1 MLPAGLRGFASRVGR
16 LALRAFAWNKGGADS
31 CAAAS
36 AAASATSESIAAA
49 TASTAA
55 CTAHPSH
62 TLRRALLA
70 MLVAAA
76 TLLAMLILPP
86 VNRAFADE
94 GARWDY
100 GGTGYISGKG
110 FDWADSTRDLNISY
124 PRLWT
129 GQDGKKKITWTVT
142 FNKNSYLLAHIRG
155 GTLRVKDK
163 NGYKNLVIE
172 PHSSYAGHSDVPPE
186 GAGFSGSKP
195 LFMVFLP
202 KGINNVNIDRRR
214 TGRDAL
220 GGNGKFA
227 RWPYEYGK
235 GGKDLKKWYKTYPE
249 DVVADKLIQC
259 SDGYECKDPAER
271 DRKTQEFLN
280 ESWEESWRK
289 LTLIKNNGVKK
300 SSWSCQNGKI
310 DYNQS
315 IASFAGPS
323 NWNKYNGAHYD
334 SGDGFDTF
342 WNEALG
348 EKRLGSGECIG
359 ESCRGYSLA
368 EIKQWKSKFQVV
380 LASWEKNDYSLAM
393 EWKITG
399 DYDES
404 IKNPELLPLI
414 AGWNSNK
421 TKGNYGD
428 PFPGKKDE
436 WQSKWSFIGPYDTDG
451 DGIPDL
457 SEFYLGTDPT
467 KKTNILYPVYK
478 SKMLSDYPK
487 RGAKNPTDYG
497 GTDNVPVTTYKEP
510 ITVKPF
516 VNVGTWVSN
525 TFDPNLFHQD
535 KNADGTN
542 ATSTD
547 LHHAIDL
554 PGAENTA
561 YLNMSYAITGV
572 PDNGVTNNNWQ
583 GCDTNTKDGCV
594 KIDPKT
600 GYITYRPRKDDWKKY
615 PDGLEF
621 KVKVTHINPNI
632 YPYNS
637 DKNKGQAW
645 VEENVPVKI
654 KVLSNASLYNP
665 HYDETTVSYDTK
677 NNRFNPTDSKEPKSV
692 KDSKKP
698 WVREGPLPSGS
709 TFKLEQY
716 TQYTSPVLD
725 WSKIDSKNTGN
736 GKVTFSPSKTN
747 AGESEKTPVLVTYPD
762 GSTSKD
768 SDAGNYDKVVY
779 APVKVQELPVT
790 DGDLHLNLYDGTQIN
805 NGQFGGWSFGDAN
818 NPKELSKTTK
828 IGGPKENKN
837 NGIVLDSWSTN
848 AKGPITFRAVCHKK
862 NDTKY
867 KLLKPAEGN
876 SKASGDIN
884 GLQFEEFRQWIRDN
898 DKKCKVK
905 GANCSDDNHY
915 LHPGEYNKDT
925 MERSRALIGGKPK
938 EGGEYECKVF
948 AFHQAH
954 DGKGTQHN
962 GALTKFDNAASL
974 GPSGYSTLFNIDAN
988 SKFTGKG
995 TEWVSGNFYFKI
1007 KLKDSQKYN
1016 PTYKTIPTIQAGTFA
1031 NKETN
1036 SSGQPKSHT
1045 KITVNGKQ
1053 VNANGV
1059 PDDDLGGVE
1068 DGKDLPKGTWF
1079 EIKKLI
1085 KKVDNK
1091 KPNEFPSEKELWSN
1105 FEGGEDNKADGKQ
1118 EAKDKTATKKGS
1130 VTFRPDK
1137 WKDAGQYWAEVVVHY
1152 PDGSASS
1159 DDDSI
1164 NYKHPVY
1171 AKVNVTRDDNSNRF
1185 GLDLYEKY
1193 EKKSDGKYNLVS
1205 MPNNGLTLKNDKSL
1219 PNDATFDSYLTK
1231 SVGPIHLHMICS
1243 KKAKDGNSGTKTK
1256 QTEYTYNRLPG
1267 HDETN
1272 GLRLKKQ
1279 TIWGHATFEQQKSC
1293 IKDSNACTPDKL
1305 LYDDWVPGGNSN
1317 NTAERTRGFFNGKAQ
1332 KTGDYE
1338 CKVYAIKGDQKK
1350 SDAFAAAVK
1359 KNIENNKKNKN
1370 DVDPVD
1376 GVLKTKDNKYP
1387 YGEEGKGY
1395 KTGAFS
1401 VHIHND
1407 NQLYN
1412 PTYTTIPEI
1421 EAGSTYNAKKAL
1433 ISSGA
1438 PQSKKKVKDA
1448 SGKNDVNANGVPDY
1462 DLQNVKEG
1470 SLPKGTWYEIK
1481 RFVKPGDISDKKVKD
1496 LPWANFEDGEDNVKM
1511 KDGQPDLKDGKKQQ
1525 DSKEA
1530 KNKGSVTFRPDK
1542 WQDEGDYWAEVR
1554 VHYPDGSVSDD
1565 KDSIN
1570 KDHPIYAKVKVTR
1583 PAIGKNDLTVNVY
1596 KQFDRNVYNV
1606 PSNVQVDSTDNINNV
1621 DSKVGVTVMRGIGL
1635 LNDLGVDSWSTAK
1648 RDGITLRTLCR
1659 DANSPAKGS
1668 NKPQVWSE
1676 NLDKLFFQLNGRENQ
1691 KVWGHANFQ
1700 QQENC
1705 RKGKNN
1711 GDGCDTD
1718 VLKNP
1723 LLFDSTG
1730 GTMERSRGFI
1740 SNSKAPTDTGKYYC
1754 AVFALKKK
1762 ALDEYKNAVQRNT
1775 ISVPNN
1781 SDIVSAM
1788 GFSGTNGIDYAAKF
1802 FPVNVVEPFKLPK
1815 TGGEDCVNWNMLMSV
1830 VCVLGT
1836 GAMAAGFFLDQTKWG
1851 RAMLEALLRKAMLRK
1866 AMRGGVRG
1874 AEGVAA
1880 DCTARTTAASTVPAS
1895 LAAAANRAVGAA
1907 ACDHAEPATAIK
1919 SFIRKTAERC
1929 GGVML
1934 RIEWWITERWRC

>member
-428 PFPGKKDE
+428 SFPGTRDE
-436 WQSKWSFIGPYDTDG
+436 WQSKWSFVGPYDTDG

-535 KNADGTN
+535 KNADGSN

-736 GKVTFSPSKTN
+736 GKVTFSPSKTE
-747 AGESEKTPVLVTYPD
+747 AGTSDKTPVLVTYPD

-805 NGQFGGWSFGDAN
+805 NGQFSGWSFGDAN

-837 NGIVLDSWSTN
+837 NGIVLDSWSNN

-962 GALTKFDNAASL
+962 GALTKFDQLAKDNGAGFVFAFDTGAFAS
-974 GPSGYSTLFNIDAN
+974 SR
-988 SKFTGKG
+988 GK
-995 TEWVSGNFYFKI
+995 EWVSGNFYFKI

-1031 NKETN
+1031 NKEAN

-1068 DGKDLPKGTWF
+1068 DGKALPPGTWF
-1079 EIKKLI
+1079 EIKKLV
-1085 KKVDNK
+1085 KKVDK
-1091 KPNEFPSEKELWSN
+1091 TQPDKFPSEKELWSN
-1105 FEGGEDNKADGKQ
+1105 FEGGEDNVKRDNSGKPVM
-1118 EAKDKTATKKGS
+1118 EKGKVVPLNETGREYGS

-1171 AKVNVTRDDNSNRF
+1171 AKVNVTRDDAHNQF
-1185 GLDLYEKY
+1185 
-1193 EKKSDGKYNLVS
+1193 
-1205 MPNNGLTLKNDKSL
+1205 GLTLYKNYPNAQMGNGYDLKVGESL
-1219 PNDATFDSYLTK
+1219 PNDATFDSWMTK
-1231 SVGPIHLHMICS
+1231 SVGKLHQHVICS
-1243 KKAKDGNSGTKTK
+1243 KKGKDGKYSD
-1256 QTEYTYNRLPG
+1256 YTYNTLPG
-1267 HDETN
+1267 HVDSKAKDAKDIKKD
-1272 GLRLKKQ
+1272 GLRFKKQ
-1279 TIWGHATFEQQKSC
+1279 TIWGHATFNQQKSC
-1293 IKDSNACTPDKL
+1293 IKDRNNCKPDDL

-1317 NTAERTRGFFNGKAQ
+1317 NTSERTRGFFGGKAQ
-1332 KTGDYE
+1332 KTGDYQ
-1338 CKVYAIKGDQKK
+1338 CKVYVIRGDAESKKFAEAVKGNIKK
-1350 SDAFAAAVK
+1350 SAS
-1359 KNIENNKKNKN
+1359 KN
-1370 DVDPVD
+1370 PVD
-1376 GVLKTKDNKYP
+1376 GVLNAKGNP
-1387 YGEEGKGY
+1387 YGTEGVGY
-1395 KTGAFS
+1395 KTDSFS

-1407 NQLYN
+1407 NHFYN
-1412 PTYTTIPEI
+1412 PKYVDVSVT
-1421 EAGSTYNAKKAL
+1421 AGQKVENAV
-1433 ISSGA
+1433 
-1438 PQSKKKVKDA
+1438 PQSVKSANGADKYQDAVKAGALPDGTWFEFKDA
-1448 SGKNDVNANGVPDY
+1448 THGFEVNANGTAGNKVSLDWSYWAGNAADKAGDQSNKPD
-1462 DLQNVKEG
+1462 N
-1470 SLPKGTWYEIK
+1470 PKDPNNHKGK
-1481 RFVKPGDISDKKVKD
+1481 HNAKGD
-1496 LPWANFEDGEDNVKM
+1496 G
-1511 KDGQPDLKDGKKQQ
+1511 GRYGK
-1525 DSKEA
+1525 
-1530 KNKGSVTFRPDK
+1530 VTFHPDQSVAPK
-1542 WQDEGDYWAEVR
+1542 AYFKEIVI
-1554 VHYPDGSVSDD
+1554 HYPDGSTSDD
-1565 KDSIN
+1565 TDSGN
-1570 KDHPIYAKVKVTR
+1570 NGKPVYAKVTVSGFSGADRDLKMTLLRSQDADPVHDTLDSSH
-1583 PAIGKNDLTVNVY
+1583 PLTVMSGTSLTKNPYVLAWSLKDRSNISLRMMCT
-1596 KQFDRNVYNV
+1596 KQGEQKWSRGLDDTLNMHLNQDYGNGVKPWAFATADQRK
-1606 PSNVQVDSTDNINNV
+1606 SCSQ
-1621 DSKVGVTVMRGIGL
+1621 DSKNCKANLLYGFTKNGKQDSIESAVSRSEDDIAGV
-1635 LNDLGVDSWSTAK
+1635 
-1648 RDGITLRTLCR
+1648 
-1659 DANSPAKGS
+1659 
-1668 NKPQVWSE
+1668 PQ
-1676 NLDKLFFQLNGRENQ
+1676 
-1691 KVWGHANFQ
+1691 
-1700 QQENC
+1700 
-1705 RKGKNN
+1705 
-1711 GDGCDTD
+1711 
-1718 VLKNP
+1718 
-1723 LLFDSTG
+1723 
-1730 GTMERSRGFI
+1730 
-1740 SNSKAPTDTGKYYC
+1740 KAGKYTC
-1754 AVFALKKK
+1754 AVFALKPNALAAFNGLSSSTDMKK
-1762 ALDEYKNAVQRNT
+1762 VQLTGLKSAVDWNR
-1775 ISVPNN
+1775 ISF
-1781 SDIVSAM
+1781 D
-1788 GFSGTNGIDYAAKF
+1788 
-1802 FPVNVVEPFKLPK
+1802 VNVIDPPKFALPK
-1815 TGGEDCVNWNMLMSV
+1815 TGGMNWNMLMSV
-1830 VCVLGT
+1830 VCVIGT

-1880 DCTARTTAASTVPAS
+1880 DCTARTTAARTTAASTAPAS

-1907 ACDHAEPATAIK
+1907 ACGHAEPAPAIK

>member
-1 MLPAGLRGFASRVGR
+1 MLPAGLRGFASRMGR
-16 LALRAFAWNKGGADS
+16 FASRAFAWNKGGADS
-31 CAAAS
+31 CAAAVTSDSDSLSS
-36 AAASATSESIAAA
+36 AAASTDARISAT
-49 TASTAA
+49 TAA
-55 CTAHPSH
+55 RTARSAR
-62 TLRRALLA
+62 TLLRALFA
-70 MLVAAA
+70 MLLAAA
-76 TLLAMLILPP
+76 TLLAMLVLPP
-86 VNRAFADE
+86 VNMAFADE

-380 LASWEKNDYSLAM
+380 LASWEQNDYSLAM

-645 VEENVPVKI
+645 EEKDVPVKI

-665 HYDETTVSYDTK
+665 HYDETTVNYDK
-677 NNRFNPTDSKEPKSV
+677 DNNRFNPTDSAEPKSV
-692 KDSKKP
+692 KTSKKP
-698 WVREGPLPSGS
+698 WVREGALPSGS
-709 TFKLEQY
+709 TFKLEKY

-736 GKVTFSPSKTN
+736 GKVTFSPSKTE
-747 AGESEKTPVLVTYPD
+747 AGTSDKTPVLVTYPD

-779 APVKVQELPVT
+779 APVKVQELPVN
-790 DGDLHLNLYDGTQIN
+790 DGDLHLDLKDGTQIN

-962 GALTKFDNAASL
+962 GALTKFDQLAKDNGAGFVFAFDTGAFAS
-974 GPSGYSTLFNIDAN
+974 SR
-988 SKFTGKG
+988 GK
-995 TEWVSGNFYFKI
+995 EWVSGNFYFKI

-1031 NKETN
+1031 NKEAN

-1068 DGKDLPKGTWF
+1068 DGKALPPGTWF
-1079 EIKKLI
+1079 EIKKLV
-1085 KKVDNK
+1085 KKVDK
-1091 KPNEFPSEKELWSN
+1091 TQPDKFPSEKELWSN
-1105 FEGGEDNKADGKQ
+1105 FEGGEDNVKRDNSGKSVM
-1118 EAKDKTATKKGS
+1118 EKGKVVPLNETGREYGS

-1171 AKVNVTRDDNSNRF
+1171 AKVNVTRDDKDNQLHLNLYKHYF
-1185 GLDLYEKY
+1185 DIGMDNGYDLKV
-1193 EKKSDGKYNLVS
+1193 G
-1205 MPNNGLTLKNDKSL
+1205 KSL
-1219 PNDATFDSYLTK
+1219 PNDATFDSWMTK
-1231 SVGPIHLHMICS
+1231 SVGKLHQHVICS
-1243 KKAKDGNSGTKTK
+1243 KKGKDGKYSD
-1256 QTEYTYNRLPG
+1256 YTYNTLPG
-1267 HDETN
+1267 HVNKKDKDEEKD
-1272 GLRLKKQ
+1272 GLRFKSQK
-1279 TIWGHATFEQQKSC
+1279 IWEHASFKQQKQC
-1293 IKDSNACTPDKL
+1293 RLDKRCDKDNY
-1305 LYDDWVPGGNSN
+1305 LYDRDGAS
-1317 NTAERTRGFFNGKAQ
+1317 EQTRGYFGGKAQ
-1332 KTGDYE
+1332 KTGDYQ
-1338 CKVYAIKGDQKK
+1338 CKVYVISGKDKSEAFANAVKANIKK
-1350 SDAFAAAVK
+1350 STSKDPAAGLF
-1359 KNIENNKKNKN
+1359 
-1370 DVDPVD
+1370 D
-1376 GVLKTKDNKYP
+1376 KTKDNKYP
-1387 YGEEGKGY
+1387 YGEDSKGY
-1395 KTGAFS
+1395 KIGSFDIR
-1401 VHIHND
+1401 IHND
-1407 NQLYN
+1407 NHFYN
-1412 PTYTTIPEI
+1412 PKYVDVSVT
-1421 EAGSTYNAKKAL
+1421 AG
-1433 ISSGA
+1433 
-1438 PQSKKKVKDA
+1438 QKVENVVPK
-1448 SGKNDVNANGVPDY
+1448 SVKNANGANEYQDDVKAGALPD
-1462 DLQNVKEG
+1462 
-1470 SLPKGTWYEIK
+1470 GTWFEFKDSAKGFEVNGDGTKGKQVSLDWSYWAGNAADK
-1481 RFVKPGDISDKKVKD
+1481 AGDQSNKPDNPKDPNNHKGKHSANGDG
-1496 LPWANFEDGEDNVKM
+1496 ARY
-1511 KDGQPDLKDGKKQQ
+1511 GK
-1525 DSKEA
+1525 
-1530 KNKGSVTFRPDK
+1530 VTFHPDQSVAPK
-1542 WQDEGDYWAEVR
+1542 AYFKEIVI
-1554 VHYPDGSVSDD
+1554 HYPDGSTSDNP
-1565 KDSIN
+1565 DSGN
-1570 KDHPIYAKVKVTR
+1570 NGKPVYAKVTVRGLSGADKDLKMTLLR
-1583 PAIGKNDLTVNVY
+1583 SQDADPIHDTLGSANPLTVMSGTSLTKNPYVLAWSLKDRSNISLRMMCT
-1596 KQFDRNVYNV
+1596 KQGEQKWSRGLEDTLNMHLNQDYGNGVKPWAFATADQRK
-1606 PSNVQVDSTDNINNV
+1606 SCSQ
-1621 DSKVGVTVMRGIGL
+1621 DSKNCKANLLYGFTKNGKQDSIESAVSRSEDDIAGV
-1635 LNDLGVDSWSTAK
+1635 
-1648 RDGITLRTLCR
+1648 
-1659 DANSPAKGS
+1659 
-1668 NKPQVWSE
+1668 PQ
-1676 NLDKLFFQLNGRENQ
+1676 
-1691 KVWGHANFQ
+1691 
-1700 QQENC
+1700 
-1705 RKGKNN
+1705 
-1711 GDGCDTD
+1711 
-1718 VLKNP
+1718 
-1723 LLFDSTG
+1723 
-1730 GTMERSRGFI
+1730 
-1740 SNSKAPTDTGKYYC
+1740 KAGKYTC
-1754 AVFALKKK
+1754 AVFALKPNALAAFDNTVNNGLSADKK
-1762 ALDEYKNAVQRNT
+1762 YSSTNMKTVQLGNLSPAVDWNR
-1775 ISVPNN
+1775 ISF
-1781 SDIVSAM
+1781 D
-1788 GFSGTNGIDYAAKF
+1788 
-1802 FPVNVVEPFKLPK
+1802 VNVIDPPKFALPK
-1815 TGGEDCVNWNMLMSV
+1815 TGGMNWNMLMSV

-1851 RAMLEALLRKAMLRK
+1851 RAMLEALLRKAL
-1866 AMRGGVRG
+1866 
-1874 AEGVAA
+1874 
-1880 DCTARTTAASTVPAS
+1880 
-1895 LAAAANRAVGAA
+1895 
-1907 ACDHAEPATAIK
+1907 IK